1 VEYTCPVLI
10 DCEGCVEHTCPV
22 PVKYEGCDDAPEG
35 AKECEYPLLVG
46 CTECEYPVAESA
58 VDCESPVP
66 IGGVFDGF
74 DEE

>member
-1 VEYTCPVLI
+1 VA
-10 DCEGCVEHTCPV
+10 DGCVEYVCPV

-35 AKECEYPLLVG
+35 AKECEYPLLAG